1 MIEKEGEEKE
11 KTKKRKRKRKRKRKG
26 QIKRKRKRKR
36 VLKFLPRVATSLN
49 LPGVQAR
56 SWEESVQYS
65 LSSSAVH
72 FFFILGGG
80 RIRKVVIFY

>member
-56 SWEESVQYS
+56 RRFYPLVLTSKIR
-65 LSSSAVH
+65 LCT
-72 FFFILGGG
+72 FFL
-80 RIRKVVIFY
+80 